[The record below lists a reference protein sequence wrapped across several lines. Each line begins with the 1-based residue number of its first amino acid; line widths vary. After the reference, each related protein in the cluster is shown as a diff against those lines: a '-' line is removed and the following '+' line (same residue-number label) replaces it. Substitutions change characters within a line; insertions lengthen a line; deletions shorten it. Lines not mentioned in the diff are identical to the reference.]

1 MTSPCAVPGFAV
13 STAEGQSV
21 LLEGRSYIVSPKT
34 SVVRHLTDWVARHSL
49 KYGQQLRWP
58 LSSGQIVVSAS
69 TAAIVDEVALNDLGE
84 YRLRDLSQPQRLY
97 QVKGDGLRETFP
109 PLRTLDFL
117 PGNLP
122 AQATSF
128 LGRDNELSE
137 VAALLHDAWLVTF
150 TGVGG
155 VGKTRLAVQV
165 AAEVSTGYRD
175 GAWFVELAVQ
185 THGLPASH
193 CFWFST
199 ATMSPAPPAAFT
211 SRGDRW
217 QARASCLTFP
227 HAAGA
232 MDKIQAST
240 DRSVGRRHELVN
252 RTNKNI
258 LYKRPMSRA
267 FSAATI
273 LMGSNRAFTSLPAQT
288 NRRRQPSRP

>member
-1 MTSPCAVPGFAV
+1 MVSSSGPAWLSDRAGFTRKGRRKDESAARFTRKAPRRPEVRHARCAQPHAANPKCFGQQERNVWVPSPCRLPRAMD
-13 STAEGQSV
+13 
-21 LLEGRSYIVSPKT
+21 LEP
-34 SVVRHLTDWVARHSL
+34 
-49 KYGQQLRWP
+49 
-58 LSSGQIVVSAS
+58 
-69 TAAIVDEVALNDLGE
+69 
-84 YRLRDLSQPQRLY
+84 
-97 QVKGDGLRETFP
+97 
-109 PLRTLDFL
+109 
-117 PGNLP
+117 
-122 AQATSF
+122 
-128 LGRDNELSE
+128 
-137 VAALLHDAWLVTF
+137 
-150 TGVGG
+150 
-155 VGKTRLAVQV
+155 
-165 AAEVSTGYRD
+165 
-175 GAWFVELAVQ
+175 AVQ

-252 RTNKNI
+252 RTNENI